1 VRWRARVEVVIWGAL
16 GAVVLLLAW
25 AAWTFNALVRRRN
38 GVDESWATIDVELKR
53 RHDLVP
59 SLVDV
64 VRGYADFEESVLTR
78 VTESRAQAVS
88 GLPGAASETALSDSI
103 RSLFAVAEAY
113 PDLKAAPR
121 FQSLQEELAL
131 TEDRI
136 AYARAVYNA
145 WVTDYETTRQ
155 SFPSS
160 IIAGLLRF
168 PVRRFFEAE
177 VGARSPITVAVRRDP
192 EEA

>member
-1 VRWRARVEVVIWGAL
+1 MELVIWAL
-16 GAVVLLLAW
+16 LSAVVLLLAW

-78 VTESRAQAVS
+78 VTESRARAVS
-88 GLPGAASETALSDSI
+88 GGPDASSETTLSDAI

-121 FQSLQEELAL
+121 FQSLQEELAV

-145 WVTDYETTRQ
+145 WVTDYETARQ
-155 SFPSS
+155 SVPSS
-160 IIAGLLRF
+160 IVAGLFRF
-168 PVRRFFEAE
+168 SARRFFEAE
-177 VGARSPITVAVRRDP
+177 VGARSPVGVALRRDAP
-192 EEA
+192 DA

>member
-1 VRWRARVEVVIWGAL
+1 MELVIFGSL
-16 GAVVLLLAW
+16 GAVVLFLAW
-25 AAWTFNALVRRRN
+25 AAWTFNGLVRRRN

-88 GLPGAASETALSDSI
+88 GPPDASSETTLSDSI

-121 FQSLQEELAL
+121 FEPLQEELAV

-145 WVTDYETTRQ
+145 WVTDYETARQ

-168 PVRRFFEAE
+168 PLRRFFEAE
-177 VGARSPITVAVRRDP
+177 VGARAPITVAMRGSAED
-192 EEA
+192 A

>member
-1 VRWRARVEVVIWGAL
+1 MELWVWIVL
-16 GAVVLLLAW
+16 GAVLVLLAW
-25 AAWTFNALVRRRN
+25 AAWTYNLLVRRRN
-38 GVDESWATIDVELKR
+38 GVDESWATVGVELKR

-59 SLVDV
+59 SLVDI

-78 VTESRAQAVS
+78 ITETRSRAVAAGEPDAQVETSLTDAVR
-88 GLPGAASETALSDSI
+88 T
-103 RSLFAVAEAY
+103 LFAIAEAY
-113 PDLKAAPR
+113 PDLKATEQ
-121 FQSLQEELAL
+121 FQSLQDQLAL

-160 IIAGLLRF
+160 LLAGLFRF
-168 PVRRFFEAE
+168 ARRAFFEADIASRAPVDVALRE
-177 VGARSPITVAVRRDP
+177 GTPSP
-192 EEA
+192 

>member
-1 VRWRARVEVVIWGAL
+1 MELVIWGAL
-16 GAVVLLLAW
+16 GVVVLLLAW
-25 AAWTFNALVRRRN
+25 AAWTFNGLVRRRN

-64 VRGYADFEESVLTR
+64 VRGYANFEESVLTR
-78 VTESRAQAVS
+78 VTESRAQAVTGPTDAS
-88 GLPGAASETALSDSI
+88 SETTLSDAI

-145 WVTDYETTRQ
+145 WVTDYETARL

-160 IIAGLLRF
+160 IIAALLRF

-177 VGARSPITVAVRRDP
+177 VGARSPVTVAVRRDAEGP
-192 EEA
+192 

>member
-1 VRWRARVEVVIWGAL
+1 MELWTWGAL
-16 GAVVLLLAW
+16 AALVVLLGW
-25 AAWTFNALVRRRN
+25 AVWTFNTLVRRRN
-38 GVDESWATIDVELKR
+38 GVDESRATIGVELTR

-59 SLVDV
+59 TLVEA
-64 VRGYADFEESVLTR
+64 VRGYADFESSVLTR
-78 VTESRAQAVS
+78 VTDSRSRAVAAPDLDAPAEVALTDAV
-88 GLPGAASETALSDSI
+88 

-113 PDLKAAPR
+113 PDLQASEQ
-121 FQSLQEELAL
+121 FQRLQSELAL

-160 IIAGLLRF
+160 VVAALLRF
-168 PVRRFFEAE
+168 TPRPYFEAD
-177 VGARSPITVAVRRDP
+177 VASRAPSTVRLAST
-192 EEA
+192 

>member
-1 VRWRARVEVVIWGAL
+1 MGLVTW
-16 GAVVLLLAW
+16 VVLGVAVLLVAW
-25 AAWTFNALVRRRN
+25 AGWTFNTLVRRRN
-38 GVDESWATIDVELKR
+38 GVEESWATIDVELKR

-64 VRGYADFEESVLTR
+64 VRGYADFEEAVLTR
-78 VTESRAQAVS
+78 VTESRARAI
-88 GLPGAASETALSDSI
+88 GGGPDAASETTLSDSI

-160 IIAGLLRF
+160 IVAGLLRF
-168 PVRRFFEAE
+168 PPRRFFEAE
-177 VGARSPITVAVRRDP
+177 VGSRATVLVALRQD
-192 EEA
+192 AGDA

>member
-1 VRWRARVEVVIWGAL
+1 MQLVTWVIL
-16 GAVVLLLAW
+16 GGLGVVLLAW
-25 AAWTFNALVRRRN
+25 VAWTINTLVRRRN
-38 GVDESWATIDVELKR
+38 GVDEAWATIGVELKR
-53 RHDLVP
+53 RHDLIP

-78 VTESRAQAVS
+78 VAESRSRAVT
-88 GLPGAASETALSDSI
+88 GEPDATSETSLSDAM

-113 PDLKAAPR
+113 PELKANAQ

-155 SFPSS
+155 SFPPS
-160 IIAGLLRF
+160 IVARVLGF
-168 PVRRFFEAE
+168 TRRTYFEADVGSREPVE
-177 VGARSPITVAVRRDP
+177 VGLRREVDRG
-192 EEA
+192 

>member
-1 VRWRARVEVVIWGAL
+1 LVTWVIF
-16 GAVVLLLAW
+16 AVVAVVVVGW
-25 AAWTFNALVRRRN
+25 VAWTFNMLVRRRN
-38 GVDESWATIDVELKR
+38 GVDEAWATIGVELKR
-53 RHDLVP
+53 RHDLIP

-78 VTESRAQAVS
+78 VTESRSRAIGGEPDAT
-88 GLPGAASETALSDSI
+88 SETSLSDAM

-113 PDLKAAPR
+113 PDLKANAQ
-121 FQSLQEELAL
+121 FQSLQDELAL

-155 SFPSS
+155 SFPSM
-160 IIAGLLRF
+160 IVAGLLRF
-168 PVRRFFEAE
+168 SRRAFFEADVGSRAPVE
-177 VGARSPITVAVRRDP
+177 VGMRRAPGD
-192 EEA
+192 A

>member
-1 VRWRARVEVVIWGAL
+1 MDLWWLGAL
-16 GAVVLLLAW
+16 AALLLVIAW

-38 GVDESWATIDVELKR
+38 GVDEAWATIGVELTR

-64 VRGYADFEESVLTR
+64 VRGYADFEESVLSRVAETR
-78 VTESRAQAVS
+78 SRAVA
-88 GLPGAASETALSDSI
+88 GEGDPMAETSLSDAI
-103 RSLFAVAEAY
+103 RTLFAVAEAY
-113 PDLKAAPR
+113 PDLKASDQ
-121 FQSLQEELAL
+121 FQRLQDELSL

-155 SFPSS
+155 SIPSS
-160 IIAGLLRF
+160 IVASLLRF
-168 PVRRFFEAE
+168 PPRPYFEADL
-177 VGARSPITVAVRRDP
+177 GARDPIPVALRENSRRS
-192 EEA
+192 

>member
-1 VRWRARVEVVIWGAL
+1 MQLATWVILAVV
-16 GAVVLLLAW
+16 AVVLLGW
-25 AAWTFNALVRRRN
+25 VAWTFNVLVRRRN
-38 GVDESWATIDVELKR
+38 GVDEAWATIGVELKR
-53 RHDLVP
+53 RHDLIP

-64 VRGYADFEESVLTR
+64 VRGYADFEDSVLTR
-78 VTESRAQAVS
+78 VTESRSRAVS
-88 GLPGAASETALSDSI
+88 GEPDATSETSLSDAM

-113 PDLKAAPR
+113 PDLKANAQ
-121 FQSLQEELAL
+121 FQSLQAELAL

-160 IIAGLLRF
+160 IVASVLRF
-168 PVRRFFEAE
+168 ARRPFFEADVSAREPVE
-177 VGARSPITVAVRRDP
+177 VGVRRGPDD
-192 EEA
+192 A

>member
-1 VRWRARVEVVIWGAL
+1 MELVIGAL
-16 GAVVLLLAW
+16 LSAVVLLLAW

-59 SLVDV
+59 SLVGV

-88 GLPGAASETALSDSI
+88 GPPEPTSETALSDSI

-121 FQSLQEELAL
+121 FQSLQQELAL

-145 WVTDYETTRQ
+145 WVTDYETARQ
-155 SFPSS
+155 SLPSS

-168 PVRRFFEAE
+168 PPRRFFEAE
-177 VGARSPITVAVRRDP
+177 VGARAPVPVSVRRDA
-192 EEA
+192 EDA